1 MNKFRSFVLVLL
13 ALMGLTSV
21 SAASEGKRPKLIV
34 GIVVDQMRWDYLQR
48 YQDKWQGGFQRLL
61 SDGFSYDNTY
71 LCYVPTV
78 TGVGHASIFTG
89 TTPAI
94 HGIAGNDFKK
104 GDDIVYCTNDHSVK
118 TVGSNTVAG
127 EMSPR
132 NMLTTTIGDQLKLA
146 VPGAKV
152 VGVSLKDRASILPA
166 GHSADAAYWFDNDAG
181 CFITSS
187 YYMDKLPK

>member
-1 MNKFRSFVLVLL
+1 MYVTLTCYLCTEIIFIMLFRMKMYRSIVFVLL
-13 ALMGLTSV
+13 AVMGLTSV
-21 SAASEGKRPKLIV
+21 NAAHDGSKPKLIV

-94 HGIAGNDFKK
+94 HGIAGNDFRK
-104 GDDIVYCTNDHSVK
+104 GDDIVYCTDDHSVK
-118 TVGSNTVAG
+118 TVGSNTAAG

-132 NMLTTTIGDQLKLA
+132 NMLTTTIGSHTIA
-146 VPGAKV
+146 SHHFTC
-152 VGVSLKDRASILPA
+152 SLHL
-166 GHSADAAYWFDNDAG
+166 
-181 CFITSS
+181 
-187 YYMDKLPK
+187 

>member
-1 MNKFRSFVLVLL
+1 MNKFRSIVLVLL
-13 ALMGLTSV
+13 ALMALTSV

-94 HGIAGNDFKK
+94 HGIAGNDFRK
-104 GDDIVYCTNDHSVK
+104 GDDIVYCTDDHSAK
-118 TVGSNTVAG
+118 TVGSNTAAG

-132 NMLTTTIGDQLKLA
+132 NMLTTTIGSHTIA
-146 VPGAKV
+146 SHHFTC
-152 VGVSLKDRASILPA
+152 SLHL
-166 GHSADAAYWFDNDAG
+166 
-181 CFITSS
+181 
-187 YYMDKLPK
+187 